1 MAKLQR
7 SGFLVALLFCTLPAW
22 AQEVGT
28 VAELEGTADIG
39 RGGAWVPAA
48 IGAPIEQGDQLRTGK
63 PGRLKIVFQDDSV
76 LSVSDQSLV
85 VVNEQVFD
93 PANGKARSYFDLL
106 HGKLNSIVS
115 DYYGRPGSNYQV
127 KTATAV
133 AGVRGTEFSVSY
145 DPDDESTEVLGFNGK
160 VEVHSVL
167 DPSGPGVIITANE
180 ATTVEKGKL
189 PTTPHRYNDI
199 FFRQQLEGFS
209 FIGGG
214 RFESAAAG
222 HPLVSGSTVPR
233 PECAPAVLPN
243 TVASGGVH
251 DASTLI
257 GQSPAVVKAMTGQ
270 LGISLGRNM

>member
-1 MAKLQR
+1 MARLQR
-7 SGFLVALLFCTLPAW
+7 SGLVVALLLLALPAM

-28 VAELEGTADIG
+28 VAEMEGTADIG
-39 RGGAWVPAA
+39 RGGAWTAAA

-63 PGRLKIVFQDDSV
+63 PGRLKVVFQDDSV
-76 LSVSDQSLV
+76 LSVSEQSLV

-93 PANGKARSYFDLL
+93 PANSKARSYFDLI

-115 DYYGRPGSNYQV
+115 DYYGRPGSDYKV

-145 DPDDESTEVLGFNGK
+145 DPDDEITEVLGFNGK
-160 VEVHSVL
+160 VEVHSLL

-189 PTTPHRYNDI
+189 PTTPRRYNDT
-199 FFRQQLEGFS
+199 FFRQQIEGFS

-214 RFESAAAG
+214 RFESAAAS

-233 PECAPAVLPN
+233 PDRAPAVLPN

-257 GQSPAVVKAMTGQ
+257 GQPPNVVKAMTGQ
-270 LGISLGRNM
+270 LGISF

>member
-1 MAKLQR
+1 MMASLQR
-7 SGFLVALLFCTLPAW
+7 SGFLVVLMIVCALPAL

-28 VAELEGTADIG
+28 VAEFEGTADIG
-39 RGGAWVPAA
+39 RGGAWAPAV

-63 PGRLKIVFQDDSV
+63 PGRFKVVFQDDSV

-93 PANGKARSYFDLL
+93 PASGKARSYFDLI

-115 DYYGRPGSNYQV
+115 DYYGRPGSSYQV

-133 AGVRGTEFSVSY
+133 AGVRGTEFSVSF
-145 DPDDESTEVLGFNGK
+145 DPDDQVTEVLGFNGK
-160 VEVHSVL
+160 VEVHSLL
-167 DPSGPGVIITANE
+167 DPSGPGVIITAHE
-180 ATTVEKGKL
+180 ATTVEKGQL
-189 PTTPHRYNDI
+189 PTTPRRYNET

-214 RFESAAAG
+214 RFESVTTG

-233 PECAPAVLPN
+233 ADCAPKVLPN
-243 TVASGGVH
+243 TLASGGVH

-257 GQSPAVVKAMTGQ
+257 GQPPNVVQAVTGQ
-270 LGISLGRNM
+270 LGISF